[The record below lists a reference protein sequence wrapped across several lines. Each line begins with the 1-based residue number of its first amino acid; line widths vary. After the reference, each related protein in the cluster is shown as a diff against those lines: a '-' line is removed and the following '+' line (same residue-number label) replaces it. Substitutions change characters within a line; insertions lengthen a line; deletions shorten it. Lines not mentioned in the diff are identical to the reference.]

1 MDTENWIG
9 DVLRPKEQRAA
20 LVAFADSI
28 GARRKFG
35 EDEAGNPRIEGR
47 HGAIYVQPS
56 TCSPGQQPRFQIY
69 FSGGTKGWRFAKE
82 AIGRFAKLTNDGDT
96 DGMFALDR
104 LPTKYQGE
112 VLRDKLDIPKRRTVS
127 DETLARLRAMGNRFG
142 APANEAGDAGSRLAA

>member
-20 LVAFADSI
+20 LVAFADAI

-35 EDEAGNPRIEGR
+35 EDAAGNPRIEGR

-69 FSGGTKGWRFAKE
+69 FSGGTKGWRNVQLVSQYVALIFGRQAIEDEHSE
-82 AIGRFAKLTNDGDT
+82 APDS
-96 DGMFALDR
+96 
-104 LPTKYQGE
+104 
-112 VLRDKLDIPKRRTVS
+112 LR
-127 DETLARLRAMGNRFG
+127 
-142 APANEAGDAGSRLAA
+142 